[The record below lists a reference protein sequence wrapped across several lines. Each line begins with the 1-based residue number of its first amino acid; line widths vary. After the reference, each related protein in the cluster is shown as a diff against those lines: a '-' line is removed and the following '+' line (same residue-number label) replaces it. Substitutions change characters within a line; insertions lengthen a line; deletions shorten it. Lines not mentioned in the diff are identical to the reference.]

1 MSKIKIGFEV
11 SDNWDIQAF
20 RDVIYS
26 LINTPQEINPKLKAG
41 DVELFIV
48 STHDSTFYIQKVGLV
63 AGIPTDHVFNPG
75 STALKL
81 TRIDTEQIQIF
92 LDNLQNVVMQ
102 IDELSQYADGILVD
116 YKQDT
121 YHINPKWY
129 QQLQEKINRLL
140 DENC

>member
-1 MSKIKIGFEV
+1 MSKIKLGFEV
-11 SDNWDIQAF
+11 TDNWDIQAF
-20 RDVIYS
+20 RNVIDV
-26 LINTPQEINPKLKAG
+26 LINRPQDFNKKLKAG
-41 DVELFIV
+41 DVEIFVV
-48 STHDSTFYIQKVGLV
+48 STNDSSAYIWRIAQILDLD
-63 AGIPTDHVFNPG
+63 ANHVFNPG

-81 TRIDTEQIQIF
+81 TRIDTEKINIF
-92 LDNLQNVVMQ
+92 LDNLQSTVLQ
-102 IDELSQYADGILVD
+102 IDELSEFADGILVD